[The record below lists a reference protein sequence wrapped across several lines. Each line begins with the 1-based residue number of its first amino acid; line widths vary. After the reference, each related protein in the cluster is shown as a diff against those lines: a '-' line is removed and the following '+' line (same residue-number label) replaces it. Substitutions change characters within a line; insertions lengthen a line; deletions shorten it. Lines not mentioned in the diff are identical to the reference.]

1 MTFVW
6 KDKALRAAGRR
17 GVAKARAYGL
27 ANNRRAP
34 ISLARVRFLER
45 PVIPASERE
54 KTGKPPAREV
64 APKMQS
70 SVRSPRERRL
80 TSSVPL
86 SHHKAP
92 QRNGRQNPNARRG
105 VTWRGP
111 YGRQRGAR
119 LDTRVEFFTCHR
131 RSELI
136 CRLCCGAR
144 ACAPGFKSRMSLGDW
159 LSVIVICAAV
169 TAIGIAL
176 ARVVRRSETH
186 HDQ

>member
-1 MTFVW
+1 MTFAW
-6 KDKALRAAGRR
+6 KDKALRAAGKR

-27 ANNRRAP
+27 ATNRRAP

-86 SHHKAP
+86 RPGERRA
-92 QRNGRQNPNARRG
+92 QTRVRGRQPKGAA
-105 VTWRGP
+105 WRGLD
-111 YGRQRGAR
+111 RDEHGAR
-119 LDTRVEFFTCHR
+119 LASEGTRNRKEPTVYLVCVCGSRSGIR
-131 RSELI
+131 R
-136 CRLCCGAR
+136 
-144 ACAPGFKSRMSLGDW
+144 D
-159 LSVIVICAAV
+159 
-169 TAIGIAL
+169 
-176 ARVVRRSETH
+176 
-186 HDQ
+186 